1 MPQPFCKS
9 LAQLALLLS
18 LQGGFPSSP
27 FYAHMPA
34 HPSNAICPT
43 KTPYVSHP
51 RHLAKPQAT
60 HTVLFIPTAAAG
72 YSHSSDGHRVPTAPR
87 PSPYALSP
95 SCVATA
101 SASAYS
107 SGPGGDLDS
116 SAAAAARA
124 GTRRCARSCDRRAR
138 RSRARAPRGSTGPWT
153 ACASASAP
161 RRSRARPSSAATAGW
176 RCRCSRTPSRR
187 RRPCACAAP
196 TRRPRTA
203 RDA

>member
-138 RSRARAPRGSTGPWT
+138 RSRAHTRTTWCG
-153 ACASASAP
+153 
-161 RRSRARPSSAATAGW
+161 
-176 RCRCSRTPSRR
+176 RCRCMRSARLFLRKASWQRYGLLPARRWRR
-187 RRPCACAAP
+187 RWG
-196 TRRPRTA
+196 A
-203 RDA
+203 RLLRLFRGWWGA